1 MAIPYTTKEILLPIN
16 IVVMKLD
23 SFLENKEIIF
33 DDIFSLPLS
42 SSNWSLFEETKAIS
56 IPEKNAD
63 NKIVIRAMVKSTI
76 IFL

>member
-1 MAIPYTTKEILLPIN
+1 MGVSNFDIAIPYTTKEILFPIN

-33 DDIFSLPLS
+33 EDIFSLPLS

-56 IPEKNAD
+56 IPEKLTVD
-63 NKIVIRAMVKSTI
+63 
-76 IFL
+76 L